1 MILSNISTLK
11 GHGKQSSKRNYT
23 PLHPLFLK
31 VRINNIKPGR
41 SPKFFVIP
49 LLNEVCIALKKF
61 FSFLFYVFRSY
72 KILIEKLALLI
83 NKIFDFYC
91 QKTAPVFCP

>member
-1 MILSNISTLK
+1 MILSNIPTLK

-41 SPKFFVIP
+41 SPEFFVIP
-49 LLNEVCIALKKF
+49 LLNEVCIGLKKF